1 MGFEIEHKWLPEKE
15 LTDRII
21 KAVEPVTIE
30 QAYLCREPV
39 IRVRREGSKYYM
51 TYKGDGLLVRE
62 EANLPLT
69 ENAFTELAA
78 KCDGNRIVKE
88 RYTIPYQAIYPNVP
102 CSQKGPHGD
111 LLLELDVFHGKPEGL
126 VILEIEFATEEDA
139 LSFAAPSG
147 FGRNVTDDPNY
158 TNAVLSK

>member
-1 MGFEIEHKWLPEKE
+1 MGLEIEHKWLPEKE
-15 LTDRII
+15 LTDRIV
-21 KAVEPVTIE
+21 KAAQSVAIE

-39 IRVRREGSKYYM
+39 IRVRREGSRYYM
-51 TYKGDGLLVRE
+51 TYKGEGLLVRE
-62 EANLPLT
+62 ETNLPLT
-69 ENAFTELAA
+69 EKAFTELAG

-88 RYTIPYQAIYPNVP
+88 RYTVPYHTLYPDGL

-111 LLLELDVFHGKPEGL
+111 LLLELDVFHGKLEGL

-139 LSFAAPSG
+139 HSFKAPSG
-147 FGRNVTDDPNY
+147 FGRNVTKDPNY